1 MMEDKIKK
9 RILYLDRR
17 IKELEYQLS
26 NYGDE
31 MNLTKYS
38 YIEEGKIRGSIVSK
52 EMEIA
57 FLESLIERKG
67 E

>member
-1 MMEDKIKK
+1 MEDKIKT

-31 MNLTKYS
+31 MNLTKYG
-38 YIEEGKIRGSIVSK
+38 YIEEGKIRGNIISK
-52 EMEIA
+52 EREIT
-57 FLESLIERKG
+57 FLESLLK
-67 E
+67 

>member
-1 MMEDKIKK
+1 MEDKIKT

-31 MNLTKYS
+31 MNLTKYG
-38 YIEEGKIRGSIVSK
+38 YIEEGKIRGNIISK
-52 EMEIA
+52 EMEIT
-57 FLESLIERKG
+57 FLESLLK
-67 E
+67 

>member
-1 MMEDKIKK
+1 MEDKIKT

-31 MNLTKYS
+31 MNLTKYG
-38 YIEEGKIRGSIVSK
+38 YIEEGKIRGSIISK